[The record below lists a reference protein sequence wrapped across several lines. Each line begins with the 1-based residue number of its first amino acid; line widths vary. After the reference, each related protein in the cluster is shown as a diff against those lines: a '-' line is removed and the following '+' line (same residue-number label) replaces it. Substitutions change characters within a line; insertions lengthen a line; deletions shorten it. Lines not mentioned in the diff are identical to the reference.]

1 MAFYAGGLCFI
12 GAEGGNPLPVF
23 LLIAGK
29 RPGERVGEIV
39 PEPFLYRESVAVALR
54 LSFARLCGS
63 GSNGYLK
70 IERAFDCQM
79 SDVRNK

>member
-1 MAFYAGGLCFI
+1 MAFYAWRLGFI
-12 GAEGGNPLPVF
+12 GTQGGNPLPVF

-29 RPGERVGEIV
+29 WTAERIGEVV
-39 PEPFLYRESVAVALR
+39 PEPFLYRESVAEALR

-63 GSNGYLK
+63 GGNGNLK

>member
-1 MAFYAGGLCFI
+1 MAFYAGRLGFV
-12 GAEGGNPLPVF
+12 GAKGGNPLPVF
-23 LLIAGK
+23 LLIAGEW
-29 RPGERVGEIV
+29 PGERVGEIV
-39 PEPFLYRESVAVALR
+39 PEPFLYRESVAEALR

-63 GSNGYLK
+63 GGNGYLK